1 MKLTP
6 DLSPD
11 FSVDVTSE
19 SGVAWLALRGELD
32 IAGTDLVVEPIA
44 TFEREGVSSIVLD
57 LRDLTFI
64 DASGLHTILDARRRA
79 EANGHQLRV
88 VGVSRAPRRVF
99 EITRTEFLIDDTE
112 VFSELDRSVGGPLSE
127 LAGLPVGIEDV

>member
-1 MKLTP
+1 MELKP

-11 FSVDVTSE
+11 FSVDVTSGT
-19 SGVAWLALRGELD
+19 GVAWLALRGELD
-32 IAGTDLVVEPIA
+32 IAATDLMMEPVA
-44 TFEREGVSSIVLD
+44 TFERDGVSSIVLD

-64 DASGLHTILDARRRA
+64 DASGLHAILDARRRA

-99 EITRTEFLIDDTE
+99 EMTRTEFLIDDTE
-112 VFSELDRSVGGPLSE
+112 VFSDLDRSVGGPLSE
-127 LAGLPVGIEDV
+127 LAGLPVGIEDG